1 MVTYLSS
8 LNQKKVSTKEP
19 ICLANLSREVYL
31 SGIFLQ
37 DIALDQLRKGMLVS
51 VTLMSLLIKKSDTK
65 EFDYM
70 IWECSS

>member
-8 LNQKKVSTKEP
+8 LNQKKGKYK
-19 ICLANLSREVYL
+19 R
-31 SGIFLQ
+31 
-37 DIALDQLRKGMLVS
+37 ALDQLRKGMLVS

-65 EFDYM
+65 EIDYM